1 MKPWLLVEDE
11 PDISEMLLAVFD
23 IWQID
28 CIAHQNGE
36 ETLAWLEHVNRGEV
50 ANLPELALID
60 IRLVGE
66 IDGITVAQRIRSCPD
81 LKHIIIVLNTAYSL
95 TEQEKQHCL
104 QISGADRVMSKPLP
118 RFDKLYEELQSL
130 IEKNVAVRDDPSPG
144 EVFITNVEEGYS
156 PAPIQTRA
164 IVDPE
169 RAPMRSLSPGG
180 GISRQVRRRLQ
191 SAILVVSGG
200 SFVALIGLALSLI
213 PLVGR
218 EGKFRQDLSEQY
230 AGANDWRGHSRTV
243 GSLAGRPRVLAAR

>member
-95 TEQEKQHCL
+95 TEQEEAAL
-104 QISGADRVMSKPLP
+104 FADK
-118 RFDKLYEELQSL
+118 
-130 IEKNVAVRDDPSPG
+130 
-144 EVFITNVEEGYS
+144 
-156 PAPIQTRA
+156 
-164 IVDPE
+164 
-169 RAPMRSLSPGG
+169 
-180 GISRQVRRRLQ
+180 
-191 SAILVVSGG
+191 
-200 SFVALIGLALSLI
+200 
-213 PLVGR
+213 
-218 EGKFRQDLSEQY
+218 
-230 AGANDWRGHSRTV
+230 WC
-243 GSLAGRPRVLAAR
+243 